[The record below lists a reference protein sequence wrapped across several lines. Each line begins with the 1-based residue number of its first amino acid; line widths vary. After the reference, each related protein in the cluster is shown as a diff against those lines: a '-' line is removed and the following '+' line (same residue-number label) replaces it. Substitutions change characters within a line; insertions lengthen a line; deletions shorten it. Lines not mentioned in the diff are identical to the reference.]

1 MPGHRRRTLGRWLAG
16 CPRTGSALLQSTA
29 YHGRVSSEC
38 LFCRI
43 VSGEL
48 PADVVH
54 REKGIIAFTDIHPVA
69 ETHVLVVPERH
80 IDDLRHIQDSD
91 AELWLRMACV
101 ANEVAADL
109 GHEQGY
115 RFYVSVGSAGG
126 QTVPHLH
133 IHVMGGSMRR
143 LPV

>member
-1 MPGHRRRTLGRWLAG
+1 VIGA
-16 CPRTGSALLQSTA
+16 A
-29 YHGRVSSEC
+29 YHVAMNSDC

-48 PADVVH
+48 PSDEVH
-54 REKGIIAFTDIHPVA
+54 REAGIIAFQDIHPVA

-80 IDDLRHIQDSD
+80 IEDLRHLRDQDAS
-91 AELWLRMACV
+91 LWLRLTQV

-109 GHEQGY
+109 GHDQGY
-115 RFYVSVGSAGG
+115 RFYVSVGQAGG

-133 IHVMGGSMRR
+133 IHVMAGSMRR
-143 LPV
+143 LPA

>member
-1 MPGHRRRTLGRWLAG
+1 MPAD
-16 CPRTGSALLQSTA
+16 
-29 YHGRVSSEC
+29 C

-43 VSGEL
+43 VAGEL
-48 PADVVH
+48 PCDEVH
-54 REKGIIAFTDIHPVA
+54 REPGILAFKDIHPVA

-80 IDDLRHIQDSD
+80 IEDLRQLQAED
-91 AELWLRMACV
+91 AALWLRLAQV

-115 RFYVSVGSAGG
+115 RFYVSVGAAGG

-133 IHVMGGSMRR
+133 VHVMAGSMRR
-143 LPV
+143 LPA

>member
-1 MPGHRRRTLGRWLAG
+1 M
-16 CPRTGSALLQSTA
+16 
-29 YHGRVSSEC
+29 SSDC

-43 VSGEL
+43 VAGEL

-54 REKGIIAFTDIHPVA
+54 REQGILAFQDIHPVA

-80 IDDLRHIQDSD
+80 IDDLRQLRSED
-91 AELWLRMACV
+91 APLWLRLTQV

-109 GHEQGY
+109 GHDQGY
-115 RFYVSVGSAGG
+115 RFYVNVGTAGG

-133 IHVMGGSMRR
+133 VHVMAGSMHR
-143 LPV
+143 LPM

>member
-1 MPGHRRRTLGRWLAG
+1 VI
-16 CPRTGSALLQSTA
+16 SD
-29 YHGRVSSEC
+29 C

-43 VSGEL
+43 VAGEL
-48 PADVVH
+48 PADEVH
-54 REKGIIAFTDIHPVA
+54 REDGILAFKDIHPVA
-69 ETHVLVVPERH
+69 DTHILVIPERH
-80 IDDLRHIQDSD
+80 IEDLRHLRAED
-91 AELWLRMACV
+91 AGLWLRLTQV

-109 GHEQGY
+109 GHEDGY

-133 IHVMGGSMRR
+133 IHVMAGSMRR